1 MMETPITTILIAA
14 ILILVIGGL
23 LGIVFFHRQRT
34 KRLQE
39 RFGPEYEHIL
49 NEVGDQGQAESELE
63 ARVKHVR
70 NLEIHPLSAEQVER
84 FTEQWKLTQAEFVDT
99 PLGAVQKANRLIKEL
114 MIAKGYPVEDF
125 EQRAADISVD
135 YPDMVEDYR
144 GLHALAVKGDDRE
157 LTTEELRRAMVHGRA
172 LFENLVQQQAQV
184 ADTPEKER
192 M

>member
-1 MMETPITTILIAA
+1 MMETPITTILIAV
-14 ILILVIGGL
+14 IMILVIGGA
-23 LGIVFFHRQRT
+23 LGVVFFRRQRT

-39 RFGPEYEHIL
+39 RFGPEYERIL

-63 ARVKHVR
+63 TRLEHVK

-84 FTEQWKLTQAEFVDT
+84 FNEQWKLTQAEFVDT
-99 PLGAVQKANRLIKEL
+99 PLGAVQKANRLIKEV

-144 GLHALAVKGDDRE
+144 GLHALAAKSDDGS

-172 LFENLVQQQAQV
+172 LFENLIQQQAQV
-184 ADTPEKER
+184 AETPEKER